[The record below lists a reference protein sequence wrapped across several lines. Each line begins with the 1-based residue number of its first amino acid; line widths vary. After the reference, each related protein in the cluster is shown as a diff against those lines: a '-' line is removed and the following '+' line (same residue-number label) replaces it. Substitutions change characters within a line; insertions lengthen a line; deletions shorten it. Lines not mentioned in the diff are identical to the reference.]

1 MAQNSAGGPPRRPDV
16 PGAAQYA
23 GLGLTFGAG
32 IVLFTLLGNWVD
44 SRLGSAP
51 WGLMLGVFGGF
62 ALSLFWVYRRLVV
75 EPRERGQGT
84 GDRGQQDRPGASR

>member
-1 MAQNSAGGPPRRPDV
+1 MAQISRSGPPRRPDV

-32 IVLFTLLGNWVD
+32 IVLCTLLGSWVD
-44 SRLGSAP
+44 NRLGSAP

-62 ALSLFWVYRRLVV
+62 ALSLFWVYRKLVV
-75 EPRERGQGT
+75 EPRERAGR
-84 GDRGQQDRPGASR
+84 DR

>member
-1 MAQNSAGGPPRRPDV
+1 MAQNSGGRPPGRPDV

-32 IVLFTLLGNWVD
+32 IVLFTLLGSWVD
-44 SRLGSAP
+44 ARLGSAP

-75 EPRERGQGT
+75 APRERAGR
-84 GDRGQQDRPGASR
+84 DR

>member
-1 MAQNSAGGPPRRPDV
+1 MAQNSGGRPRGRPDV

-32 IVLFTLLGNWVD
+32 IVLFTLLGSWVD
-44 SRLGSAP
+44 GRLGSAP

-62 ALSLFWVYRRLVV
+62 TLSLVWVYRRLVV
-75 EPRERGQGT
+75 EPRERAKRDG
-84 GDRGQQDRPGASR
+84 PE